1 LRQRVLGGG
10 GKEWLRFGAEGIDP
24 IGKIRMDMKKA
35 LSRLFRLNIAKKLL
49 LGYLSFGVL
58 SILIAFF
65 ALSGLVRLNAI
76 NQTIIERDA
85 PLVDLI
91 DRAIDT
97 LLAQELYGRR
107 SLILKSE
114 DTAAIFWKR
123 SEAFQQLVQQM
134 EALPDTEGLPL
145 PQLVAFHDKYNDLF
159 RKELQKISRGIK
171 TTSPDPQIKD
181 QQEEIIQLLKSI
193 AAKAHKDQRQ
203 RRLET
208 LKIGRNTLWIT
219 AGLGISSL
227 LLGFVIAGLVTRKI
241 SGSIRQL
248 KKSTQEIA
256 EGKFDRTPRVQS
268 RDELGDL
275 FIAFGEMAK
284 RLKRLEAMNLDA
296 NPLTHLPGS
305 AAIEKLLQEKLDG
318 KRPLAFCLLDLSH
331 FKSFNDR
338 YGYVRGNEVI
348 QATAGIIKEA
358 VKDYGPGDFIG
369 HIGGDDFAIITE
381 PGRYN
386 YICRAIIES
395 FDQKIGDFY
404 DAEDR
409 KQGYILGRTRQ
420 GQEISMPIMTVAI
433 AVVSNESRILENH
446 IQVGEIA
453 AELKNYAKSF
463 SKSTCIVDK
472 RGKKLPPP
480 SG

>member
-1 LRQRVLGGG
+1 MKTIGGEEKG
-10 GKEWLRFGAEGIDP
+10 EWLRFGEKRIDL
-24 IGKIRMDMKKA
+24 GRRNRKIMERA
-35 LSRLFRLNIAKKLL
+35 FSQLFRLNIAKKLL
-49 LGYLSFGVL
+49 LGYLSFGAL
-58 SILIAFF
+58 SILIAFV

-76 NQTIIERDA
+76 NQTIIDRDV

-91 DRAIDT
+91 DKAIDT

-114 DTAAIFWKR
+114 DTAALFWKR
-123 SEAFQQLVQQM
+123 SEEFQQLMQQM
-134 EALPDTEGLPL
+134 EVLPDAEGLPL
-145 PQLVAFHDKYNDLF
+145 PQLATFHDEYNNLF
-159 RKELQKISRGIK
+159 RKELQKNSRGMRA
-171 TTSPDPQIKD
+171 TSPDPRIESQR
-181 QQEEIIQLLKSI
+181 EEIIQLLKAI
-193 AAKAHKDQRQ
+193 AAKARKDQSQ

-208 LKIGRNTLWIT
+208 LKIGRNTFRIT
-219 AGLGISSL
+219 AGLGIGSL
-227 LLGFVIAGLVTRKI
+227 LLGVLIAGSITRKI

-256 EGKFDRTPRVQS
+256 EGRFDRPPQVQS
-268 RDELGDL
+268 RDELGEL
-275 FIAFGEMAK
+275 SIAFGEMAK

-305 AAIEKLLQEKLDG
+305 AAIEKLLQKELNE
-318 KRPLAFCLLDLSH
+318 KRPLAFCLIDLSH

-338 YGYVRGNEVI
+338 YGYARGNEVI
-348 QATAGIIKEA
+348 QATAEIIKVA
-358 VKDYGPGDFIG
+358 VKDYGRGDFIG

-381 PGRYN
+381 PERYGF
-386 YICRAIIES
+386 ICRAIIES
-395 FDQKIGDFY
+395 FDRKIGDFY

-409 KQGYILGRTRQ
+409 KRGYILGTTRQ
-420 GQEISMPIMTVAI
+420 GENISMPIMTVAI
-433 AVVSNESRILENH
+433 AVVSNESRTLENY

-463 SKSTCIVDK
+463 SQSIYVVDK
-472 RGKKLPPP
+472 RREETSLS